1 MRFLLCILGLLN
13 AIFFTHAQLPKN
25 LDALEKYE
33 VQIKITDNSHI
44 NILGKTNVNKFKCNY
59 YGEVSG
65 KEINTTIYR
74 DGKSILINNA
84 TLQITVNYFDCG
96 IKQMTSDFKELL
108 QQDKYPF
115 IQLQVLSISP
125 KKISDLS
132 SNYTASIALT
142 IAGVENCLEVPL
154 NITQENDMS
163 ICKGRMKINI
173 EDFEL
178 TPPTKFIGLVK
189 VDREIE
195 LDLQL
200 VLSINLLKK
209 LSRK

>member
-1 MRFLLCILGLLN
+1 
-13 AIFFTHAQLPKN
+13 
-25 LDALEKYE
+25 
-33 VQIKITDNSHI
+33 
-44 NILGKTNVNKFKCNY
+44 
-59 YGEVSG
+59 
-65 KEINTTIYR
+65 
-74 DGKSILINNA
+74 
-84 TLQITVNYFDCG
+84 
-96 IKQMTSDFKELL
+96 MTSDFKELL

-132 SNYTASIALT
+132 SNYTASVSLT
-142 IAGVENCLEVPL
+142 IVGVENCLEVPL

-178 TPPTKFIGLVK
+178 IPPTKFIGLVK

-200 VLSINLLKK
+200 MLHINLSKK
-209 LSRK
+209 LSHK